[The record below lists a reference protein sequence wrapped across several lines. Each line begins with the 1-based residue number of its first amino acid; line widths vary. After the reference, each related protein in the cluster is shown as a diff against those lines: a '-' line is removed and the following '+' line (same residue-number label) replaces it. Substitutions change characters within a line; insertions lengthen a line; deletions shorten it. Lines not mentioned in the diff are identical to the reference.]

1 MKDSQKVYIKGVP
14 DRGEEVIKALTD
26 LGGKTNNLN
35 GSIKDWIYFID
46 HDDSINFAHLSS
58 ETAKI
63 IMNNYKEVKLPE
75 KWRDGD
81 ILIWRD
87 GDILIC
93 RDCKLYVVVS
103 YICTNQKFFI
113 ACIQADKDNVQE
125 YKDGLLCHTED
136 YCLATD
142 KEVKEFYEILHKN
155 RKDWDAEKKQLVDWK
170 WRPKDGEDYY
180 YIISNGIVHLST
192 WFDYKVDN
200 SRFSI
205 GNCFKT
211 KEEAEIMAEKFIKL
225 LKGKS

>member
-63 IMNNYKEVKLPE
+63 IMDNYKEVKLPE
-75 KWRDGD
+75 K
-81 ILIWRD
+81 WRD

-170 WRPKDGEDYY
+170 WRPKDGEVYWVISSDGGVETYTWYDYPKDRGCF
-180 YIISNGIVHLST
+180 N
-192 WFDYKVDN
+192 F
-200 SRFSI
+200 

-211 KEEAEIMAEKFIKL
+211 KEEAKTMAEKVWKL
-225 LKGKS
+225 LKS